1 MPPAGRSGGPAR
13 TTVTGVTEPG
23 SEPHLPLRVVVVDGE
38 QAAQPI
44 PAAREDGG
52 TWAGVWLV
60 IRRAGV
66 PVAVVEAAFD
76 GSDVLSADAVQ
87 RLVDDALAAQPPRP
101 AAPPVDRLPSASV
114 VVPSNL
120 ARPEQL
126 RTALVALDA
135 LDHPDFEIVLVD
147 NARGSS
153 PELVAGLVA
162 GLERVRVVRQP
173 VPGISAARNAGVAN
187 ARGEFVAFTDDDVEV
202 DPGWLR
208 ALATRFALRPDEDAV
223 TGLILPAEL
232 ETQAQLWFER
242 HYGGFGATRVFA
254 PLTYRGAAGR
264 SRLTRRAEVAVQDW
278 DGAEVRRFAVYGAGA
293 CGAGANMAF
302 RTAALRR
309 VGPFDQDLGTGTP
322 ARGGEDLAMFIRL
335 LTSGGSIGYEPA
347 AVVFHTHRADYPSLR
362 GQIEAY
368 GLGFTAMLTSL
379 VRAEPWHLGGVLS
392 QLPRVARRVL
402 DERRSPATA
411 EPTPAEVVLGA
422 PAPSELGRLERR
434 GAFKGPSAWLRSHR
448 EAPQRAAAAGS
459 ASAPAAAV
467 TGTGDPTAR

>member
-147 NARGSS
+147 NARESS

-278 DGAEVRRFAVYGAGA
+278 DGAEVRRFDVYGAGA
-293 CGAGANMAF
+293 
-302 RTAALRR
+302 
-309 VGPFDQDLGTGTP
+309 
-322 ARGGEDLAMFIRL
+322 
-335 LTSGGSIGYEPA
+335 
-347 AVVFHTHRADYPSLR
+347 
-362 GQIEAY
+362 
-368 GLGFTAMLTSL
+368 
-379 VRAEPWHLGGVLS
+379 
-392 QLPRVARRVL
+392 
-402 DERRSPATA
+402 
-411 EPTPAEVVLGA
+411 
-422 PAPSELGRLERR
+422 
-434 GAFKGPSAWLRSHR
+434 
-448 EAPQRAAAAGS
+448 
-459 ASAPAAAV
+459 
-467 TGTGDPTAR
+467 